1 MVFKNI
7 IVPIDFSDD
16 SLNGLR
22 LALLFS
28 KQSYINIQ
36 MVYVQK
42 KSTDYYPSTRDDEKH
57 YAERKFE
64 EILEKYA
71 PRLKNDSR
79 LRYIIKS
86 GKIYREIVNQAQ
98 SYKDSIII
106 ASTHGASGFEEFFI
120 GSNAYKIISV
130 TQGPVI
136 TVRKG
141 KCPQSIKK
149 IVMPIEIRSD
159 SRQKVP
165 FTAELAKFFNAEI
178 HILASNISRNKRTVE
193 RVRAY
198 SRQVSNFLHG
208 KVKNTTIEVF
218 GDNLADLVV
227 NYSNSVKADMIS
239 IMTEEASGIS
249 LILGNN
255 AHQVLNKSDIP
266 VLCNSPKEIRISGT
280 FKTFGASPP

>member
-1 MVFKNI
+1 MVFKNY
-7 IVPIDFSDD
+7 IVPIDFSDY

-28 KQSYINIQ
+28 KQAYANIQ

-42 KSTDYYPSTRDDEKH
+42 KSTDYYPSSRDAEKH
-57 YAERKFE
+57 YAERKFHE
-64 EILEKYA
+64 VIEKYT

-120 GSNAYKIISV
+120 GSNTYKMISV
-130 TQGPVI
+130 TSRPVI
-136 TVRKG
+136 TIRKG

-149 IVMPIEIRSD
+149 IVMPIEIRGD

-165 FTAELAKFFNAEI
+165 FTAELADFLNAEI
-178 HILASNISRNKRTVE
+178 HILGTHISRSKVTVE

-198 SRQVSNFLHG
+198 CRQVANFLHK
-208 KVKNTTIEVF
+208 KVRYTNNEVF
-218 GDNLADLVV
+218 GDNMADMVV
-227 NYSNSVKADMIS
+227 NYANSVKADMIS
-239 IMTEEASGIS
+239 IMSEQGSGIS

-255 AHQVLNKSDIP
+255 AHQVLNKSEIP
-266 VLCNSPKEIRISGT
+266 VLCNSPRELTISGT
-280 FKTFGASPP
+280 FKTFGG

>member
-1 MVFKNI
+1 MVFKNYI
-7 IVPIDFSDD
+7 IPIDFSDY

-28 KQSYINIQ
+28 KQAYANIQ

-42 KSTDYYPSTRDDEKH
+42 KSTDYYPSNRDAEKH
-57 YAERKFE
+57 YAESKFHE
-64 EILEKYA
+64 VIEKYT

-120 GSNAYKIISV
+120 GSNTYKMISV
-130 TQGPVI
+130 TSRPVI
-136 TVRKG
+136 TIRKG

-149 IVMPIEIRSD
+149 IVMPIEIRGD

-165 FTAELAKFFNAEI
+165 FTAELANFFNAEI
-178 HILASNISRNKRTVE
+178 HILGTHISRSKVTVE

-198 SRQVSNFLHG
+198 CRQVANFLH
-208 KVKNTTIEVF
+208 KKASFTSNEVF
-218 GDNLADLVV
+218 GDNMSDMVV
-227 NYSNSVKADMIS
+227 NYANSVKADMIS
-239 IMTEEASGIS
+239 IMSEQGSGIS

-255 AHQVLNKSDIP
+255 AHQVLNKSEIP
-266 VLCNSPKEIRISGT
+266 ILCNSPRELTISGT
-280 FKTFGASPP
+280 FKTFGG